1 MGIFQKVSSVLVED
15 LESFQKSGRILAE
28 VREYV
33 KHLSIQRKEVIQICE
48 DVEKKITSLGG
59 RPAFP
64 CNVGI
69 NEVAAHYTSPQ
80 DDKTIIPDG
89 SIVKVDFGVELGGCI
104 TDTAITLSL
113 NPAYDSMIIAAE
125 TALQEAL
132 SAVAPGRKLA
142 DIGGI
147 VERAIGRYGFKPIR
161 NLTGHKIDRYL
172 LHAGKSVPNVSG
184 IEGGKF
190 EAGEIYAIEPFAT
203 MREAEGAVKET
214 RPSYIFRFVRAK
226 SMRSKVAAELARYIQ
241 SQYKSLPFASRWVFN
256 EWASGDAKQA
266 FNELLENRS
275 IAGYPVL
282 VEASGRVVSQAE
294 HTVLITENG
303 CRVLTA

>member
-1 MGIFQKVSSVLVED
+1 MVED
-15 LESFQKSGRILAE
+15 LEKFEKSGRILAE

-33 KHLSIQRKEVIQICE
+33 KQLSIQGKKVIRICE
-48 DVEKKITSLGG
+48 DVEEKITSLGG

-69 NEVAAHYTSPQ
+69 NEVAAHYTSPL
-80 DDKTIIPDG
+80 DDKTMIPDG
-89 SIVKVDFGVELGGCI
+89 SMVKVDFGVELGGCI

-113 NPAYDSMIIAAE
+113 NPAYDSMIMAAE

-142 DIGGI
+142 DIGGV
-147 VERAIGRYGFKPIR
+147 VERAVGRYGFKPIR

-190 EAGEIYAIEPFAT
+190 EAGEIYAIEPFVT
-203 MREAEGAVKET
+203 LKEAEGAVKET
-214 RPSYIFRFVRAK
+214 KAAHIFRFVRAK
-226 SMRSKVAAELARYIQ
+226 GAKSKGAAELAQHIQ
-241 SQYKSLPFASRWVFN
+241 SQYKSLPFASRWVFK
-256 EWASGDAKQA
+256 EWRNGDVKEA
-266 FNELLENRS
+266 FRELLENRS

-282 VEASGRVVSQAE
+282 VEASGGVVSQAE
-294 HTVLITENG
+294 HTVLVTENG
-303 CRVLTA
+303 CRVLTV